1 MTHETVD
8 HLDKYDDLLNI
19 LIKEVDID
27 GKKYYLKEDFEK
39 FFIKGNKA
47 AGTRIRKV
55 MQMIRKSAEN
65 IRKDIQEYKT
75 EI

>member
-1 MTHETVD
+1 MAQEIVEN
-8 HLDKYDDLLNI
+8 LDSYDELLNT
-19 LIKEVDID
+19 LIYENEVD
-27 GKKYYLKEDFEK
+27 GKNYLLKEDFEK

-55 MQMIRKSAEN
+55 MQKIRRIAEKV
-65 IRKDIQEYKT
+65 RKDIQDVKQ